1 MKLKQKLVFGILI
14 LSVAACG
21 RFKNPVPS
29 PTSSDRIVCMAKQY
43 TEIIYA
49 LGAEDGLVA
58 VDLTST
64 YPPAATQLP
73 SVGYH
78 RALSIEAIL
87 AVKPTLVIHDNNIGP
102 EAVVRQI
109 NDLKIKNKV
118 FETQGKDIE
127 TTQALIREMGDYFQ
141 KQEQANLLCEQLG
154 QDMEAAFANLKNYSD
169 KPKPKVLII
178 HFGQA
183 MNTYLTI
190 TQAHTGGQMVAWA
203 GGEVPVAGPKGMIP
217 LSPEVVSSCD
227 PDVILMTNFGYDRL
241 ESLEKIKEL
250 PGVSTTTAAKNNRIY
265 RIEEHDLVYVGPRT
279 GKNVL
284 ALQKLIHETH

>member
-1 MKLKQKLVFGILI
+1 
-14 LSVAACG
+14 
-21 RFKNPVPS
+21 
-29 PTSSDRIVCMAKQY
+29 MAKQY

-73 SVGYH
+73 NVGYH

-87 AVKPTLVIHDNNIGP
+87 AAKPTLVIHDNNIGP
-102 EAVVRQI
+102 EAVVQQL
-109 NDLKIKNKV
+109 NNLKIRNKV

-141 KQEQANLLCEQLG
+141 KQEQAHLLCEQLG
-154 QDMEAAFANLKNYSD
+154 QDMEKALENLKNYPD
-169 KPKPKVLII
+169 RPKVLII

-190 TQAHTGGQMVAWA
+190 TQAHTGGQMIAWA
-203 GGEVPVAGPKGMIP
+203 GGKIPVAGSRGMLP

-227 PDVILMTNFGYDRL
+227 PDVILMTSFGYDRL
-241 ESLEKIKEL
+241 GSLEEIKGL
-250 PGVSTTTAAKNNRIY
+250 PGVSTTKAAKNNRIY
-265 RIEEHDLVYVGPRT
+265 RVEEHDLVYVGPRT
-279 GKNVL
+279 GENVL
-284 ALQKLIHETH
+284 ALQKLIHETP